1 MKSTRIF
8 AMYLVAISSVS
19 TGAIG
24 QNAVYR
30 CGSSYSQSPCPD
42 AAVVNVQDAR
52 SQAQKMQADAAIRR
66 DTVTGNAVQNARL
79 AQEAQQHAAQ
89 RKLATLQSKSSA
101 HNPTSNVSPS
111 DTTEAKV
118 SKRKNAAKLHKHT
131 PEHFVAIAP
140 GSGKKP
146 SRQTGKGQ

>member
-8 AMYLVAISSVS
+8 AILLIAISAIS

-24 QNAVYR
+24 QNSVYR
-30 CGSSYSQSPCPD
+30 CGSSYSQFPCPD
-42 AAVVNVQDAR
+42 ADVVNVQDAR

-66 DTVTGNAVQNARL
+66 DTATGNAVQSERL

-89 RKLATLQSKSSA
+89 RKLATAQSRDSA
-101 HNPTSNVSPS
+101 PNLKNSVSPS
-111 DTTEAKV
+111 DTAEAKG
-118 SKRKNAAKLHKHT
+118 SKRKNTAKLHK
-131 PEHFVAIAP
+131 PKAEHFVAIAP

-146 SRQTGKGQ
+146 SKKTGKGQ